1 MRIELIDVELSPPP
15 SLCDCWSGATRAAKD
30 ALAFCVSLER
40 RRKSS
45 RLTVFTSSDG
55 VLHFEMAG
63 ERTCT
68 VATRSMDSR
77 FAGARTP
84 SLQKINR
91 IVLLLGI
98 REFHRSKM
106 IWYYNRHT
114 AKFCVFIDAGF
125 YLCRR
130 RFSCDHVFLMNMLP
144 GMLKSMGFTIYTSDV
159 KEITAGRFSAVLQYL
174 HTVKLQVVQRGVA
187 VCTLEAT
194 CGSAAACPAWVPM
207 SLLLSIPLSCLP
219 FPDCGSNESILR
231 RIKERGTNC
240 KCISF
245 EIPTSLIFFVVF
257 IMGPAVIFVTV
268 LNLSGVARM

>member
-1 MRIELIDVELSPPP
+1 MVFYISKWQGR
-15 SLCDCWSGATRAAKD
+15 G
-30 ALAFCVSLER
+30 LAR
-40 RRKSS
+40 WQP
-45 RLTVFTSSDG
+45 
-55 VLHFEMAG
+55 AQWI
-63 ERTCT
+63 
-68 VATRSMDSR
+68 
-77 FAGARTP
+77 P
-84 SLQKINR
+84 
-91 IVLLLGI
+91 GI

-106 IWYYNRHT
+106 IW
-114 AKFCVFIDAGF
+114 
-125 YLCRR
+125 

-231 RIKERGTNC
+231 RIKQNILIRSSELNNGIICTGYQILERGTNC